1 MQSKTD
7 YIFKYLLVGFWYQK
21 SMKIDKK
28 SIKTNQKME
37 VEAKKCQDRPKKA
50 TKRGKRRNKRAMPT
64 LGPTGP
70 WPGGRGV
77 QLNDQKLG
85 I

>member
-1 MQSKTD
+1 
-7 YIFKYLLVGFWYQK
+7 
-21 SMKIDKK
+21 MKIGKK
-28 SIKTNQKME
+28 TIKIDRKME

-50 TKRGKRRNKRAMPT
+50 TKRGKRRNKRATPT
-64 LGPTGP
+64 VDPAIGAARGP

-77 QLNDQKLG
+77 QLNDQVLE

>member
-1 MQSKTD
+1 
-7 YIFKYLLVGFWYQK
+7 
-21 SMKIDKK
+21 
-28 SIKTNQKME
+28 ME

-50 TKRGKRRNKRAMPT
+50 TKREKRRNKRVIPPSECT
-64 LGPTGP
+64 LHRGWGP

-77 QLNDQKLG
+77 QLNDQKLR

>member
-1 MQSKTD
+1 
-7 YIFKYLLVGFWYQK
+7 
-21 SMKIDKK
+21 
-28 SIKTNQKME
+28 ME

-50 TKRGKRRNKRAMPT
+50 TKRGKRRNKRATTTLDPT
-64 LGPTGP
+64 IGAARGP

-77 QLNDQKLG
+77 QLNDQKLE

>member
-1 MQSKTD
+1 MC
-7 YIFKYLLVGFWYQK
+7 GFWYQK
-21 SMKIDKK
+21 SIEIDKQSIKIDR
-28 SIKTNQKME
+28 KME

-50 TKRGKRRNKRAMPT
+50 TKREKRRNKRAMPRSDLT
-64 LGPTGP
+64 IGGARRP

-77 QLNDQKLG
+77 QLNDQKLR

>member
-1 MQSKTD
+1 
-7 YIFKYLLVGFWYQK
+7 
-21 SMKIDKK
+21 
-28 SIKTNQKME
+28 ME

-50 TKRGKRRNKRAMPT
+50 TKTGKRRNKRAMTTLDPT
-64 LGPTGP
+64 IGAAWDP

-77 QLNDQKLG
+77 QLNDQKPR

>member
-1 MQSKTD
+1 
-7 YIFKYLLVGFWYQK
+7 
-21 SMKIDKK
+21 
-28 SIKTNQKME
+28 ME
-37 VEAKKCQDRPKKA
+37 VEAKKHQDRPKKA

-64 LGPTGP
+64 LGPTIGAAWGP

-77 QLNDQKLG
+77 QLNDQVLK

>member
-1 MQSKTD
+1 
-7 YIFKYLLVGFWYQK
+7 
-21 SMKIDKK
+21 
-28 SIKTNQKME
+28 ME

-50 TKRGKRRNKRAMPT
+50 TKREKRRNKRAMT
-64 LGPTGP
+64 ISGLTKNGAWGP

>member
-1 MQSKTD
+1 
-7 YIFKYLLVGFWYQK
+7 
-21 SMKIDKK
+21 MKIDQK
-28 SIKTNQKME
+28 SIKIDRKTE

-50 TKRGKRRNKRAMPT
+50 TKRGKRRNMRSMAT
-64 LGPTGP
+64 LGPTIGAARGP

-77 QLNDQKLG
+77 QLNDQKLE